1 MNVYEFVIAILIVV
15 TIGRVIERK
24 RSGRSRKCGS
34 RRSRHE
40 ETATAPENESL
51 GKIHSLEERIKV
63 LERII
68 TDQRYELREKF
79 REIE

>member
-1 MNVYEFVIAILIVV
+1 MNVYEFVLAIIVIL

-24 RSGRSRKCGS
+24 IGGGRRS
-34 RRSRHE
+34 RRSRHDRKE
-40 ETATAPENESL
+40 EATVARDSESL
-51 GKIHSLEERIKV
+51 DKMRSLEERIKV

>member
-1 MNVYEFVIAILIVV
+1 MNVYEFVLAILIVV

-34 RRSRHE
+34 RSRRE
-40 ETATAPENESL
+40 ERVTTSDKESL
-51 GKIHSLEERIKV
+51 EKIDSLEERIKV

-68 TDQRYELREKF
+68 TDQRYELSEKF

>member
-1 MNVYEFVIAILIVV
+1 MNVYEFVVAILIVV

-24 RSGRSRKCGS
+24 RSGRSRKRGS
-34 RRSRHE
+34 RSRHE
-40 ETATAPENESL
+40 ERVATSDKESL
-51 GKIHSLEERIKV
+51 EKIDSLEERIKV

>member
-1 MNVYEFVIAILIVV
+1 MNVYEFVVAILIVV

-24 RSGRSRKCGS
+24 RSGRSRKRGS
-34 RRSRHE
+34 QSRHE
-40 ETATAPENESL
+40 ERVATSDKESL
-51 GKIHSLEERIKV
+51 EKIDSLEERIKV